1 MELIIEKIIEDIEEQ
16 LFSKGNFVALT
27 NADVSE
33 HERGRILGQI
43 EILNKLKMELEID
56 QKRRLDDQP
65 GSI

>member
-27 NADVSE
+27 NAEVSE

-65 GSI
+65 SSI

>member
-16 LFSKGNFVALT
+16 LFSRGNFVALT
-27 NADVSE
+27 NAEVSE

-65 GSI
+65 SSI